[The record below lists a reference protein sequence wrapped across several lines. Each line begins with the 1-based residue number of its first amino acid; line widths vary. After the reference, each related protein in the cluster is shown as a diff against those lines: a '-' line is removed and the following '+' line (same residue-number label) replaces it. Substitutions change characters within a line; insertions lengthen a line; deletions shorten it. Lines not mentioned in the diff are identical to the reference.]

1 MKQILSGKDWMVS
14 HFLPSE
20 AEAPM
25 GIIYQITKGIL
36 YGGEFISAQVPAD
49 VQSDALDA
57 GLIEDINYGFNARN
71 AEWTYQRDWIYVK
84 KFIPEEHDCEK
95 MKLHFEGVDD
105 CCQVFLNGK
114 WLGNHEIAW
123 MPFEF
128 DITDKLIP
136 NAENTLIVL
145 VKAAKD
151 NEGQFGYAAKVR
163 HLKARFAYGWD
174 WCTRLVPLG
183 IWKDVYIKYQQ
194 NASIEDLFAYA
205 DVDYK
210 NKKAKIT
217 AEVALNG
224 EIENL
229 KVKISLKHPDGA
241 VESTYGNIKNTT
253 AYAHFDLNEAKLW
266 YPNGMGDQPLYKVT
280 AEIDELSERRS
291 VNVGLRYIEWKRT
304 EGAAEDAISYQPYIN
319 GRRVYLQG
327 YNYTPIRQLYGRVHK
342 QAYEKR
348 IEYVKRAGANY
359 LRIWGGGLL
368 EREELYDLCDRNG
381 ILIMQELFQS
391 SGGCNNHPPRDEEY
405 IEMMVKATR
414 SAVIQKRNHPS
425 LICWCGG
432 NELCFR
438 GEYMDRNGNILIEGA
453 ENMEGLT
460 YNLAGYWWVPLGEN
474 YPTLAAMKKVV
485 NELHPDCKWLHTSG
499 SGPVTQNAS
508 LSFVGGKM
516 HDIHGPWRVF
526 GPTEQYTIYNAL
538 DMMVHHEFGTQ
549 GGASVET
556 LETITPKEYLWSLD
570 RQNKMV
576 NYHGRMYSYV
586 YDSLGEYFG
595 KENITDHRI
604 YSLTSRFLQWEQL
617 RYSLEAHHRLGN
629 RCAGSCIWHLGEP
642 WPNIIENCTIDA
654 YDQVKPA
661 FYGQK
666 AAFSPLHL
674 SAHYSSII
682 HKDDFYVEFAL
693 HNTTETSF
701 KGQITAEIFDIYGN
715 KKACFVSGCSA
726 DADSVI
732 HTATKHTFGKDEL
745 PDGVFFLKY
754 TLSDANGKMLE
765 SGYNIHSTSDIPY
778 EQLLTQPVCDLEIKL
793 KGEDVI
799 LKNRGNVVASGV
811 TLECKNDENVMFS
824 DGCLLILP
832 GEEKTVKADF
842 PDGTKPTMM
851 ISGFGVPYRV
861 INI

>member
-1 MKQILSGKDWMVS
+1 MKQLLSGNDWTVS

-25 GIIYQITKGIL
+25 GIIYQITKGYL
-36 YGGEFISAQVPAD
+36 YGGEFIPAKVPGD

-84 KFIPEEHDCEK
+84 RFVPEDHDCKKK
-95 MKLHFEGVDD
+95 MLCFEGVDD
-105 CCQVFLNGK
+105 SCQVFLNGQ
-114 WLGNHEIAW
+114 WLGNHETAW
-123 MPFEF
+123 IPFEF
-128 DITDKLIP
+128 EITDKLIP

-145 VKAAKD
+145 VKAAKY

-183 IWKDVYIKYQQ
+183 IWKDVYISYEQ
-194 NASIEDLFAYA
+194 NVSIVDLFAHA
-205 DVDYK
+205 DVDHIS
-210 NKKAKIT
+210 KKAKIT
-217 AEVALNG
+217 AEASVKG
-224 EIENL
+224 EIEKAN
-229 KVKISLKHPDGA
+229 IRFSLKHPNGT
-241 VESTYGNIKNTT
+241 VESTYGNILNNTIN
-253 AYAHFDLNEAKLW
+253 ANFDISDAKLW
-266 YPNGMGDQPLYKVT
+266 YPNGMGEHPLYEVT
-280 AEIDELSERRS
+280 AEIEEYSEKRS
-291 VNVGLRYIEWKRT
+291 VNIGLRHIEWKQT
-304 EGAAEDAISYQPYIN
+304 DGASDDAIPYQPYIN

-327 YNYTPIRQLYGRVHK
+327 YNFTPIRQLYGRVHK
-342 QAYEKR
+342 KAYEKR
-348 IEYVKRAGANY
+348 IEYIKRANANY

-405 IEMMVKATR
+405 IEMMVNATR

-438 GEYMDRNGNILIEGA
+438 GKYMDRDGNILIEGA

-460 YNLAGYWWVPLGEN
+460 YNLEGYWWVPLGEE
-474 YPTLAAMKKVV
+474 YPTLKAMQKVV
-485 NELHPDCKWLHTSG
+485 KELHPGCKWLHTSG

-516 HDIHGPWRVF
+516 HDVHGPWRVL
-526 GPTEQYTIYNAL
+526 GPTEQYTLYNEL
-538 DMMVHHEFGTQ
+538 DMMIHHEFGTQ

-556 LETITPKEYLWSLD
+556 IEAITPKKYLWPLD
-570 RQNKMV
+570 AQNKMI

-586 YDSLGEYFG
+586 YNTLCEYFG
-595 KENITDHRI
+595 KDNITDHRI

-617 RYSLEAHHRLGN
+617 RYSLEAHHRLDKK
-629 RCAGSCIWHLGEP
+629 CAGSCIWHLGEP
-642 WPNIIENCTIDA
+642 WPNLIENCTIDA

-674 SAHYSSII
+674 SAHYSSLI
-682 HKDDFYVEFAL
+682 HKDDFHVEFAL
-693 HNTTETSF
+693 HNTTENDF
-701 KGQITAEIFDIYGN
+701 EGRIIAEVFDIRGNKTAEFTSVCCAE
-715 KKACFVSGCSA
+715 K
-726 DADSVI
+726 DSVT
-732 HTATKHTFGKDEL
+732 HTAAEYTFNKHEL
-745 PDGVFFLKY
+745 PDGVFFLRY
-754 TLSDANGKMLE
+754 TLYDFHGKALE
-765 SGYNIHSTSDIPY
+765 TGYNIHSTMDIPY
-778 EQLLTQPVCDLEIKL
+778 EQLLTQQECELIVELNDNDIIIRNC
-793 KGEDVI
+793 
-799 LKNRGNVVASGV
+799 GNTVASGV
-811 TLECKNDENVMFS
+811 TLECENKENVMFS
-824 DGCLLILP
+824 DGCMLILP
-832 GEEKTVKADF
+832 GEVKTVKAEF
-842 PDGTKPTMM
+842 QQGRKPTLM
-851 ISGFGVPYRV
+851 ISGFGVPYRRLSL
-861 INI
+861 